1 MISNLEKQIMIF
13 WKWIQLNMNK
23 IWTQDLRFTSLIF
36 KLLSYD
42 DIQIDRY
49 NPLTP
54 TPSPQK
60 SLSSCNIDSI
70 KSLSKY
76 NYP

>member
-54 TPSPQK
+54 IPPPKK